1 MQDHV
6 AKESKTAGKA
16 HIFKVIYNISGY
28 VFQFMFLR
36 VISHDQTSDDYQEEM
51 PSISYNYCLRFC

>member
-16 HIFKVIYNISGY
+16 HILKVIYSISGY
-28 VFQFMFLR
+28 VFQFMFLQF
-36 VISHDQTSDDYQEEM
+36 ILHDA
-51 PSISYNYCLRFC
+51 NL

>member
-51 PSISYNYCLRFC
+51 PSIS